1 MTGTILGIGI
11 TAIIS
16 FLVGMCGN
24 WIPRPNWATPGRV
37 LSIAIA
43 FTVLGGATGWLIE
56 NNAAEEATPA
66 AAVPS
71 PSGSPSA
78 SRPTCTSGSIC
89 LWPERGFTGDAW
101 VWSPGIS
108 QEGTI
113 PKHLRD
119 HVGSFDSQT
128 TGCFVDTESQ
138 ATRPV
143 SLGDWSE
150 RYLDTERFGRVM
162 DSIRIRC

>member
-1 MTGTILGIGI
+1 VIGTILGISI
-11 TAIIS
+11 VAIIA

-24 WIPRPNWATPGRV
+24 WIPRPSWATPGRV
-37 LSIAIA
+37 LGIAIS
-43 FTVLGGATGWLIE
+43 FSVLGGATGWLIE
-56 NNAAEEATPA
+56 NNGAEEATP
-66 AAVPS
+66 P
-71 PSGSPSA
+71 PTPPGA

-89 LWPERGFTGDAW
+89 LWPERGFTGNAW

-108 QEGTI
+108 REGVI
-113 PKHLRD
+113 PEYLRG

-143 SLGDWSE
+143 GLGDWSE
-150 RYLDTERFGRVM
+150 RYLDAERFGRVM
-162 DSIRIRC
+162 DAIRIRC